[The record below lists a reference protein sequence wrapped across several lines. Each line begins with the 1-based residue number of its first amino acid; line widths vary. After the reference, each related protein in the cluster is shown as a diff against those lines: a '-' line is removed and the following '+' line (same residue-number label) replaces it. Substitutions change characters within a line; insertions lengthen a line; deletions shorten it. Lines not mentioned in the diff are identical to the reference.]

1 MKINSKATSITL
13 IGHLKNNTAQNSP
26 MSINSLTAITFG
38 NINSLAWD
46 VRLNFFYNWFLVP
59 DKNR

>member
-46 VRLNFFYNWFLVP
+46 VRLNFFYN
-59 DKNR
+59 